1 MRFLGAIIS
10 VVGTLMCVGSFV
22 QLIYGRVYLSNF
34 DKITGWVG
42 ATGLGVLTL
51 ALGLRMA
58 DRKKPPQDTDAR

>member
-22 QLIYGRVYLSNF
+22 QLIYGRVYLSNS

-51 ALGLRMA
+51 ALGLKMA
-58 DRKKPPQDTDAR
+58 GRTKPPQDTDAR